1 MKRALQQWLTGQDSK
16 TDIREGR
23 VNGNK
28 QMGTNGNESTK
39 IKWQQIYKENKWTN
53 EQGRE
58 TGQTQMKMKR
68 KTERNT
74 KGKGTGVA
82 GTN

>member
-1 MKRALQQWLTGQDSK
+1 M
-16 TDIREGR
+16 E
-23 VNGNK
+23 
-28 QMGTNGNESTK
+28 TNGNESTK

-58 TGQTQMKMKR
+58 MGQTQMKMKR